1 MSKVSNE
8 IDRLEIAVEA
18 EANRAN
24 RALSGMEKRLNKI
37 ADSLE
42 KVISLSSA
50 INNAGKFDFSQFEK
64 INKAFDDISDSKK
77 NISKKISSPKI
88 DDASIKR
95 ASKSLDDLYGKYKN
109 IGKDLDISDMGLSE
123 LKSGFSKYKN
133 QMNRF
138 KDSLDVRMAQQGTES
153 LGKSI
158 DNLVAKYMLAKNKAE
173 LYGNAI
179 NSISKGDDN
188 ADSIHLSREQYPF
201 DFDKSY
207 EKYADLGKDFR
218 MPQFSAKAD
227 INDFVKEYEKKLADA
242 TRSAKDAIDEM
253 EFDNAIRGIRTFEN
267 ILDKAVKANSDLY
280 YELEKIKESAKSV
293 KDFGGDTDLA
303 SNKAVSEVKNLS
315 SEFNN
320 LDKEIKKVG
329 LHSKLAKGILES
341 FKMDENGGF
350 SNLKNI
356 GNAFGDYASDVAKGI
371 ENAFKM
377 NEDGAINGIESIKK
391 RFPKIKG
398 KKFFP
403 NEKQDNPI
411 EYPKIDY
418 SSGLV
423 NIEKEINRIQ
433 NKIGSLKRDINDS
446 LKDGFSLGD
455 SGFDD
460 QYEELLMLEKELKK
474 YKAIKDKV
482 FGSNAD
488 LGKTSKSLRMVRN
501 DFKELLRGV
510 TNFGKKS
517 AKAMGNLIKGAGKLK
532 KAITGT
538 QNQANKGMPFGR
550 MLGSSI
556 AFSFVFQGISMIQRA
571 IKEGSDNLVQ
581 YSSEYNHSISS
592 MVSSLLYL
600 KNAWAVAFAPITNV
614 VAPYISAF
622 IDMLARGLNAVG
634 RFMSALTGKGFAVQ
648 AKKAWKDYGAG
659 VKASEKGLKDAGK
672 AAKEL
677 QSYTLGIDELNV
689 IDPNNG
695 SGGSGSGGGSGAG
708 GSTVSPSDMF
718 ETVETEG
725 AIANFGKRL
734 REAFLSEDWVGL
746 GKILADGVNSGLKH
760 LYAVLS
766 WDNVGGKITAF
777 ANAFTISFNSLV
789 DNINWDL
796 MGRTIGTGINSLTNT
811 VKLFVEGIDWKNLG
825 KSFANGLMG
834 LVKEVDWKNLGNTI
848 GSWFMVAFDV
858 FYGFVS
864 NLDYSAIG
872 TAIGNGINGFF
883 ERFDGKTI
891 ATGINNFL
899 YGIFDLITE
908 SASTIDWSNIG
919 KEISDFIFKI
929 DYAGILKKF
938 CVAFMEL
945 FKGVDEAVVVI
956 SKELG
961 DVVESVFSKGWES
974 IKKVFEPVSEFF
986 SKKFS
991 DAKKSIEDAFG
1002 NIDSWFKEKL
1012 DSIKK
1017 IYSDIKG
1024 YFSKKFGEAYD
1035 GIKNIFGG
1043 IGDFFGGVLESIKS
1057 KFSDIGAMAGEAVGG
1072 AFKSTINGAI
1082 RLIEKTINN
1091 GFGFI
1096 NGAIDFI
1103 NKIPGVSIP
1112 KFDMVSLPRLAN
1124 GGMLNSGQMFIARE
1138 KGPELVGTYGNKTAV
1153 MNNNQIVQSV
1163 SNGVR
1168 TAIEYSNGKVEYL
1181 LTQILE
1187 YQQMLLEKD
1196 NSTRIDGKKAGQLID
1211 RARSNSGYSF
1221 RTV

>member
-1 MSKVSNE
+1 MVSKVSNE

-50 INNAGKFDFSQFEK
+50 INNTGKFDFSQFEK
-64 INKAFDDISDSKK
+64 INKAFDDIADSKK
-77 NISKKISSPKI
+77 NISKKTSSPKI
-88 DDASIKR
+88 DDSSIKK
-95 ASKSLDDLYGKYKN
+95 ASKSLDDLYDKFQSAGKG
-109 IGKDLDISDMGLSE
+109 IDISGLNATE
-123 LKSGFSKYKN
+123 LENALKKVENEAK
-133 QMNRF
+133 RF
-138 KDSLDVRMAQQGTES
+138 NDRLNKKISLEGTDK
-153 LGKSI
+153 LGKSWES
-158 DNLVAKYMLAKNKAE
+158 LVYDIQKATNQAE
-173 LYGNAI
+173 TY
-179 NSISKGDDN
+179 
-188 ADSIHLSREQYPF
+188 RE
-201 DFDKSY
+201 
-207 EKYADLGKDFR
+207 A
-218 MPQFSAKAD
+218 
-227 INDFVKEYEKKLADA
+227 
-242 TRSAKDAIDEM
+242 
-253 EFDNAIRGIRTFEN
+253 
-267 ILDKAVKANSDLY
+267 LDKIKSTQPDITINR
-280 YELEKIKESAKSV
+280 EKESATREPIESPKPNNSSV
-293 KDFGGDTDLA
+293 KTKEYNPEDIYKHMDNASKKVNTFSARINRLKKELSDLA
-303 SNKAVSEVKNLS
+303 SSGYTEYDPEYDDVAKELAELTQAKKEYDKAMRDSVSPKGIKEVN
-315 SEFNN
+315 
-320 LDKEIKKVG
+320 KEIKQTD
-329 LHSKLAKGILES
+329 KLLNSTKR
-341 FKMDENGGF
+341 
-350 SNLKNI
+350 NI
-356 GNAFGDYASDVAKGI
+356 S
-371 ENAFKM
+371 
-377 NEDGAINGIESIKK
+377 
-391 RFPKIKG
+391 
-398 KKFFP
+398 
-403 NEKQDNPI
+403 
-411 EYPKIDY
+411 
-418 SSGLV
+418 
-423 NIEKEINRIQ
+423 
-433 NKIGSLKRDINDS
+433 
-446 LKDGFSLGD
+446 
-455 SGFDD
+455 
-460 QYEELLMLEKELKK
+460 
-474 YKAIKDKV
+474 
-482 FGSNAD
+482 
-488 LGKTSKSLRMVRN
+488 
-501 DFKELLRGV
+501 
-510 TNFGKKS
+510 NFGKKIS
-517 AKAMGNLIKGAGKLK
+517 DTMKKATRGIAKVK
-532 KAITGT
+532 KAIHGT
-538 QNQANKGMPFGR
+538 KKQANKGMPFGR

-581 YSSEYNHSISS
+581 YSSEYNNSISS

-600 KNAWAVAFAPITNV
+600 KNAWAAAFSPIVNV
-614 VAPYISAF
+614 VAPYIRAF
-622 IDMLARGLNAVG
+622 IDMLASGLNAVG

-648 AKKAWKDYGAG
+648 AKKVWKDYGAG
-659 VKASEKGLKDAGK
+659 IKETEKGLKDAGK

-708 GSTVSPSDMF
+708 ATEINPSDMF
-718 ETVETEG
+718 ETVETKG
-725 AIANFGKRL
+725 AIASFGKRL

-796 MGRTIGTGINSLTNT
+796 MGRTVGTGINSLTNT

-974 IKKVFEPVSEFF
+974 IKKVFEPVSDFF

-1043 IGDFFGGVLESIKS
+1043 IGDFFGGVWESIKS

-1168 TAIEYSNGKVEYL
+1168 SAIEYSNGKVEYL

-1196 NSTRIDGKKAGQLID
+1196 SSTRIDGKKAGQLID

>member
-1 MSKVSNE
+1 MVSKVSNE

-42 KVISLSSA
+42 KVVSLSSA
-50 INNAGKFDFSQFEK
+50 INNTGKFDFSQFEK

-88 DDASIKR
+88 DDSSIKK
-95 ASKSLDDLYGKYKN
+95 ASKSLDDLYDKFQSAGKG
-109 IGKDLDISDMGLSE
+109 IDISGLNATE
-123 LKSGFSKYKN
+123 LENALKKVENEAK
-133 QMNRF
+133 RF
-138 KDSLDVRMAQQGTES
+138 NDRLNKKISLEGTDK
-153 LGKSI
+153 LGKSWES
-158 DNLVAKYMLAKNKAE
+158 LVYDIQKATNQAE
-173 LYGNAI
+173 TY
-179 NSISKGDDN
+179 
-188 ADSIHLSREQYPF
+188 RE
-201 DFDKSY
+201 
-207 EKYADLGKDFR
+207 A
-218 MPQFSAKAD
+218 
-227 INDFVKEYEKKLADA
+227 
-242 TRSAKDAIDEM
+242 
-253 EFDNAIRGIRTFEN
+253 
-267 ILDKAVKANSDLY
+267 LDKIKSNQPDITINR
-280 YELEKIKESAKSV
+280 EKESATREPIENPKSNNSSV
-293 KDFGGDTDLA
+293 KTKEYNPEDIYKHMDNASKKVNTFSARINRLKKELSDLA
-303 SNKAVSEVKNLS
+303 FSGYTEYDPEYDDVAKELAELTQAKKEYDKAMRDSVSPKGIKEVN
-315 SEFNN
+315 
-320 LDKEIKKVG
+320 KEIKQTD
-329 LHSKLAKGILES
+329 KLLNSTKR
-341 FKMDENGGF
+341 
-350 SNLKNI
+350 NI
-356 GNAFGDYASDVAKGI
+356 S
-371 ENAFKM
+371 
-377 NEDGAINGIESIKK
+377 
-391 RFPKIKG
+391 
-398 KKFFP
+398 
-403 NEKQDNPI
+403 
-411 EYPKIDY
+411 
-418 SSGLV
+418 
-423 NIEKEINRIQ
+423 
-433 NKIGSLKRDINDS
+433 
-446 LKDGFSLGD
+446 
-455 SGFDD
+455 
-460 QYEELLMLEKELKK
+460 
-474 YKAIKDKV
+474 
-482 FGSNAD
+482 
-488 LGKTSKSLRMVRN
+488 
-501 DFKELLRGV
+501 
-510 TNFGKKS
+510 NFGKKIS
-517 AKAMGNLIKGAGKLK
+517 DTMKKATRGIAKVK
-532 KAITGT
+532 KAIHGT
-538 QNQANKGMPFGR
+538 KKQGNKGMSFGR

-556 AFSFVFQGISMIQRA
+556 AFSLVFQGISMIQRA

-622 IDMLARGLNAVG
+622 IDMLSRGLNAVG

-708 GSTVSPSDMF
+708 ATEINPSDMF
-718 ETVETEG
+718 ETVETKG
-725 AIANFGKRL
+725 AIASFGKRL

-974 IKKVFEPVSEFF
+974 IKKVFEPVSDFF

-1043 IGDFFGGVLESIKS
+1043 IGDFFGGVWESIKS

-1168 TAIEYSNGKVEYL
+1168 SAIEYSNGKVEYL
-1181 LTQILE
+1181 LTQIIE

>member
-1 MSKVSNE
+1 MVSKVSNE

-24 RALSGMEKRLNKI
+24 RTLSGMEKRLNKI

-50 INNAGKFDFSQFEK
+50 INNTGKFDFSQFEK

-88 DDASIKR
+88 DDSSIKK
-95 ASKSLDDLYGKYKN
+95 ASKSLDDLYDKFQSAGKG
-109 IGKDLDISDMGLSE
+109 IDISGLNATE
-123 LKSGFSKYKN
+123 LENALKKVENEAK
-133 QMNRF
+133 RF
-138 KDSLDVRMAQQGTES
+138 NDRLNKKISLEGTDK
-153 LGKSI
+153 LGKSWES
-158 DNLVAKYMLAKNKAE
+158 LVYDIQKATNQAE
-173 LYGNAI
+173 TY
-179 NSISKGDDN
+179 
-188 ADSIHLSREQYPF
+188 RE
-201 DFDKSY
+201 
-207 EKYADLGKDFR
+207 A
-218 MPQFSAKAD
+218 
-227 INDFVKEYEKKLADA
+227 
-242 TRSAKDAIDEM
+242 
-253 EFDNAIRGIRTFEN
+253 
-267 ILDKAVKANSDLY
+267 LDKIKSTQPDITINR
-280 YELEKIKESAKSV
+280 EKESATREPIESPKPNNSSV
-293 KDFGGDTDLA
+293 KTKEYNPEDIYKHMDNASKKVNTFSARINRLKKELSDLA
-303 SNKAVSEVKNLS
+303 FSGYTEYDPEYDDVAKELAELTQAKKEYDKAMRDSVSPKGIKEVN
-315 SEFNN
+315 
-320 LDKEIKKVG
+320 KEIKQTD
-329 LHSKLAKGILES
+329 KLLNSTKR
-341 FKMDENGGF
+341 
-350 SNLKNI
+350 NI
-356 GNAFGDYASDVAKGI
+356 S
-371 ENAFKM
+371 
-377 NEDGAINGIESIKK
+377 
-391 RFPKIKG
+391 
-398 KKFFP
+398 
-403 NEKQDNPI
+403 
-411 EYPKIDY
+411 
-418 SSGLV
+418 
-423 NIEKEINRIQ
+423 
-433 NKIGSLKRDINDS
+433 
-446 LKDGFSLGD
+446 
-455 SGFDD
+455 
-460 QYEELLMLEKELKK
+460 
-474 YKAIKDKV
+474 
-482 FGSNAD
+482 
-488 LGKTSKSLRMVRN
+488 
-501 DFKELLRGV
+501 
-510 TNFGKKS
+510 NFGKKIS
-517 AKAMGNLIKGAGKLK
+517 DTMKKATRGIAKVK
-532 KAITGT
+532 KAIHGT
-538 QNQANKGMPFGR
+538 KKQGNKGMSFGR

-622 IDMLARGLNAVG
+622 IDMLSRGLNAVG

-961 DVVESVFSKGWES
+961 DVVESVFSKGWER
-974 IKKVFEPVSEFF
+974 IKKVFEPVSDFF

-1043 IGDFFGGVLESIKS
+1043 IGDFFGGVWESIKS

-1168 TAIEYSNGKVEYL
+1168 SAIEYSNGKVEYL

>member
-1 MSKVSNE
+1 MVSKVSNE

-50 INNAGKFDFSQFEK
+50 INNTGKFDFSQFEK
-64 INKAFDDISDSKK
+64 MNKAFDDIADSRK
-77 NISKKISSPKI
+77 NMSKKIGSPKI
-88 DDASIKR
+88 DDASIKK
-95 ASKSLDDLYGKYKN
+95 ASKSLDDLYDKFQSAGKG
-109 IGKDLDISDMGLSE
+109 IDISGLNATE
-123 LKSGFSKYKN
+123 LENALRKAENEAK
-133 QMNRF
+133 RF
-138 KDSLDVRMAQQGTES
+138 NDRLNKKISLEGTDK
-153 LGKSI
+153 LGKSWES
-158 DNLVAKYMLAKNKAE
+158 LVYDIQKATNQAE
-173 LYGNAI
+173 TYSEA
-179 NSISKGDDN
+179 
-188 ADSIHLSREQYPF
+188 
-201 DFDKSY
+201 
-207 EKYADLGKDFR
+207 
-218 MPQFSAKAD
+218 
-227 INDFVKEYEKKLADA
+227 
-242 TRSAKDAIDEM
+242 
-253 EFDNAIRGIRTFEN
+253 
-267 ILDKAVKANSDLY
+267 LDKIKSKQSDITINR
-280 YELEKIKESAKSV
+280 EKESATREPIENPKPNNNSV
-293 KDFGGDTDLA
+293 KTKEYNPEDIYKHMDNASKKVNTFSARINRLKKELSDLA
-303 SNKAVSEVKNLS
+303 FSGYTEYDPEYDDVAKELAELTQAKKEYDKAMRDSVSPKGIKEVN
-315 SEFNN
+315 
-320 LDKEIKKVG
+320 KEIKQTD
-329 LHSKLAKGILES
+329 KLLNSTKR
-341 FKMDENGGF
+341 
-350 SNLKNI
+350 NI
-356 GNAFGDYASDVAKGI
+356 S
-371 ENAFKM
+371 
-377 NEDGAINGIESIKK
+377 
-391 RFPKIKG
+391 
-398 KKFFP
+398 
-403 NEKQDNPI
+403 
-411 EYPKIDY
+411 
-418 SSGLV
+418 
-423 NIEKEINRIQ
+423 
-433 NKIGSLKRDINDS
+433 
-446 LKDGFSLGD
+446 
-455 SGFDD
+455 
-460 QYEELLMLEKELKK
+460 
-474 YKAIKDKV
+474 
-482 FGSNAD
+482 
-488 LGKTSKSLRMVRN
+488 
-501 DFKELLRGV
+501 
-510 TNFGKKS
+510 NFGKKIS
-517 AKAMGNLIKGAGKLK
+517 DTMKKTTRGIAKVR
-532 KAITGT
+532 KAILGT
-538 QNQANKGMPFGR
+538 KKQGNKGMSFGR

-556 AFSFVFQGISMIQRA
+556 AFSFIFQGISMIQRA

-581 YSSEYNHSISS
+581 YSSEYNNSISS

-600 KNAWAVAFAPITNV
+600 KNAWAAAFAPIVNV
-614 VAPYISAF
+614 VAPYIRAF
-622 IDMLARGLNAVG
+622 IDMLASGLNAVG
-634 RFMSALTGKGFAVQ
+634 RFMSALTGKSFAVQ
-648 AKKAWKDYGAG
+648 AKKVWKDYGAG
-659 VKASEKGLKDAGK
+659 IKESKKSLKDAGK

-725 AIANFGKRL
+725 AIASFGKRL

-834 LVKEVDWKNLGNTI
+834 LVKEVDWGNLGNAI

-974 IKKVFEPVSEFF
+974 IKKVFEPVSDFF

-1043 IGDFFGGVLESIKS
+1043 IGDFFGGVWESIKS

-1124 GGMLNSGQMFIARE
+1124 GGMLSSGQMFIARE

-1168 TAIEYSNGKVEYL
+1168 SAIEYSNGKVEYL
-1181 LTQILE
+1181 LTQIIE

>member
-1 MSKVSNE
+1 MVSKVSNE

-50 INNAGKFDFSQFEK
+50 INNTGKFDFSQFEK

-88 DDASIKR
+88 DDSSIKK
-95 ASKSLDDLYGKYKN
+95 ASKSLDDLYDKFQSAGK
-109 IGKDLDISDMGLSE
+109 GVDISGLNATE
-123 LKSGFSKYKN
+123 LENALKKVENEAK
-133 QMNRF
+133 RF
-138 KDSLDVRMAQQGTES
+138 NDRLNKKISLEGTDK
-153 LGKSI
+153 LGKSWES
-158 DNLVAKYMLAKNKAE
+158 LVYDIQKATNQAE
-173 LYGNAI
+173 IY
-179 NSISKGDDN
+179 
-188 ADSIHLSREQYPF
+188 RE
-201 DFDKSY
+201 
-207 EKYADLGKDFR
+207 A
-218 MPQFSAKAD
+218 
-227 INDFVKEYEKKLADA
+227 
-242 TRSAKDAIDEM
+242 
-253 EFDNAIRGIRTFEN
+253 
-267 ILDKAVKANSDLY
+267 LDKIKSKQPDITINR
-280 YELEKIKESAKSV
+280 EKESATREPIENPKPNNSSV
-293 KDFGGDTDLA
+293 KTKKYNPEDIYKHMDNASKKVNTFSARINRLKKELSDLA
-303 SNKAVSEVKNLS
+303 FSGYTEYDPEYDDVAKELAELTQAKKEYDKAMRDSVSPKGIKEVN
-315 SEFNN
+315 
-320 LDKEIKKVG
+320 KEIKQTD
-329 LHSKLAKGILES
+329 KLLNSTKR
-341 FKMDENGGF
+341 
-350 SNLKNI
+350 NI
-356 GNAFGDYASDVAKGI
+356 S
-371 ENAFKM
+371 
-377 NEDGAINGIESIKK
+377 
-391 RFPKIKG
+391 
-398 KKFFP
+398 
-403 NEKQDNPI
+403 
-411 EYPKIDY
+411 
-418 SSGLV
+418 
-423 NIEKEINRIQ
+423 
-433 NKIGSLKRDINDS
+433 
-446 LKDGFSLGD
+446 
-455 SGFDD
+455 
-460 QYEELLMLEKELKK
+460 
-474 YKAIKDKV
+474 
-482 FGSNAD
+482 
-488 LGKTSKSLRMVRN
+488 
-501 DFKELLRGV
+501 
-510 TNFGKKS
+510 NFGKKIS
-517 AKAMGNLIKGAGKLK
+517 DTMKKATRGIAKVK
-532 KAITGT
+532 KAIHGT
-538 QNQANKGMPFGR
+538 KKQGNKGMSFGR
-550 MLGSSI
+550 ILGSSI
-556 AFSFVFQGISMIQRA
+556 AFSLVFQGISMIQRA

-581 YSSEYNHSISS
+581 YSSEYNNSISS

-600 KNAWAVAFAPITNV
+600 KNAWAAAFSPIVNV
-614 VAPYISAF
+614 VAPYIRAF
-622 IDMLARGLNAVG
+622 IDMLASGLNAVG

-648 AKKAWKDYGAG
+648 AKKVWKDYGAG
-659 VKASEKGLKDAGK
+659 IKESEKGLKDAGK

-695 SGGSGSGGGSGAG
+695 SGGSGSSGGSGAG

-796 MGRTIGTGINSLTNT
+796 MGRTIGAGINSLTNT

-864 NLDYSAIG
+864 NLDYSEIG

-891 ATGINNFL
+891 ATGINKFL

-974 IKKVFEPVSEFF
+974 IKKVFEPVSDFF

-1043 IGDFFGGVLESIKS
+1043 IGDFFGGVWESIKS

-1168 TAIEYSNGKVEYL
+1168 SAIEYSNGKVEYL
-1181 LTQILE
+1181 LTQIIE

>member
-1 MSKVSNE
+1 MVSKVSNE

-88 DDASIKR
+88 DDSSIKK
-95 ASKSLDDLYGKYKN
+95 ASKSLDDLYDKFQSAGKG
-109 IGKDLDISDMGLSE
+109 IDISGLNATE
-123 LKSGFSKYKN
+123 LENALKKVENEAK
-133 QMNRF
+133 RF
-138 KDSLDVRMAQQGTES
+138 NDRLNKKISLEGTDK
-153 LGKSI
+153 LGKSWES
-158 DNLVAKYMLAKNKAE
+158 LVYDIQKATNQAE
-173 LYGNAI
+173 TY
-179 NSISKGDDN
+179 
-188 ADSIHLSREQYPF
+188 RE
-201 DFDKSY
+201 
-207 EKYADLGKDFR
+207 A
-218 MPQFSAKAD
+218 
-227 INDFVKEYEKKLADA
+227 
-242 TRSAKDAIDEM
+242 
-253 EFDNAIRGIRTFEN
+253 
-267 ILDKAVKANSDLY
+267 LDKIKSNQPDITINR
-280 YELEKIKESAKSV
+280 EKESATREPIENPKPNNNSV
-293 KDFGGDTDLA
+293 KTKEYNPADIYKHMDNASKKVNTFSARINRLKKELSDLA
-303 SNKAVSEVKNLS
+303 FSGYTEYDPEYDDVAKELAELTQAKKEYDKAMRDSVSPKGIKEVN
-315 SEFNN
+315 
-320 LDKEIKKVG
+320 KEIKQTD
-329 LHSKLAKGILES
+329 KLLNSTKR
-341 FKMDENGGF
+341 
-350 SNLKNI
+350 NI
-356 GNAFGDYASDVAKGI
+356 S
-371 ENAFKM
+371 
-377 NEDGAINGIESIKK
+377 
-391 RFPKIKG
+391 
-398 KKFFP
+398 
-403 NEKQDNPI
+403 
-411 EYPKIDY
+411 
-418 SSGLV
+418 
-423 NIEKEINRIQ
+423 
-433 NKIGSLKRDINDS
+433 
-446 LKDGFSLGD
+446 
-455 SGFDD
+455 
-460 QYEELLMLEKELKK
+460 
-474 YKAIKDKV
+474 
-482 FGSNAD
+482 
-488 LGKTSKSLRMVRN
+488 
-501 DFKELLRGV
+501 
-510 TNFGKKS
+510 NFGKKIS
-517 AKAMGNLIKGAGKLK
+517 DTMKKATRGIAKVK
-532 KAITGT
+532 KAIHGT
-538 QNQANKGMPFGR
+538 KKQGNKGMPFGR

-581 YSSEYNHSISS
+581 YSSEYNNSISS

-622 IDMLARGLNAVG
+622 IDMLASGLNAVG

-648 AKKAWKDYGAG
+648 AKKAWKDYGVG

-725 AIANFGKRL
+725 VIANFGKRL

-796 MGRTIGTGINSLTNT
+796 MGRTVGTGINSLTNT

-945 FKGVDEAVVVI
+945 FKGVDEAVAVI

-961 DVVESVFSKGWES
+961 DVVENVFSKGWEG

-986 SKKFS
+986 SEKFS

-1035 GIKNIFGG
+1035 GIKSVFSG
-1043 IGDFFGGVLESIKS
+1043 IGDFFGGVWESIKS
-1057 KFSDIGAMAGEAVGG
+1057 KFSDIGSMVGEAVGG

-1168 TAIEYSNGKVEYL
+1168 SAIEYSNGKVEYL

-1196 NSTRIDGKKAGQLID
+1196 NSARIDGKKAGQLID

>member
-88 DDASIKR
+88 DDASIKK
-95 ASKSLDDLYGKYKN
+95 ASKSLDDLYDKFQSAGKGIDVSGMNSTELENALKKAENEAKRFNDRLNKKISLEGTDKLGKSWESLVYDIQKATNQAETYREALDKIKIKQPDITINREKESTTREPIESPKPNNSSVKTKEYNPEDIYKHMDN
-109 IGKDLDISDMGLSE
+109 ASKKVNTFSARINRLKKELSDLASSGYTEYDSEYDDVAKELAELTQAKKEYDKAMRNSVSDKGMKNTQKSLRDIRSE
-123 LKSGFSKYKN
+123 LKAAGNIFS
-133 QMNRF
+133 
-138 KDSLDVRMAQQGTES
+138 S
-153 LGKSI
+153 
-158 DNLVAKYMLAKNKAE
+158 
-173 LYGNAI
+173 
-179 NSISKGDDN
+179 
-188 ADSIHLSREQYPF
+188 
-201 DFDKSY
+201 
-207 EKYADLGKDFR
+207 
-218 MPQFSAKAD
+218 
-227 INDFVKEYEKKLADA
+227 
-242 TRSAKDAIDEM
+242 
-253 EFDNAIRGIRTFEN
+253 
-267 ILDKAVKANSDLY
+267 
-280 YELEKIKESAKSV
+280 
-293 KDFGGDTDLA
+293 
-303 SNKAVSEVKNLS
+303 
-315 SEFNN
+315 
-320 LDKEIKKVG
+320 
-329 LHSKLAKGILES
+329 
-341 FKMDENGGF
+341 
-350 SNLKNI
+350 
-356 GNAFGDYASDVAKGI
+356 
-371 ENAFKM
+371 
-377 NEDGAINGIESIKK
+377 
-391 RFPKIKG
+391 
-398 KKFFP
+398 
-403 NEKQDNPI
+403 
-411 EYPKIDY
+411 
-418 SSGLV
+418 
-423 NIEKEINRIQ
+423 
-433 NKIGSLKRDINDS
+433 
-446 LKDGFSLGD
+446 
-455 SGFDD
+455 
-460 QYEELLMLEKELKK
+460 
-474 YKAIKDKV
+474 
-482 FGSNAD
+482 
-488 LGKTSKSLRMVRN
+488 
-501 DFKELLRGV
+501 
-510 TNFGKKS
+510 FGKK
-517 AKAMGNLIKGAGKLK
+517 ATKAMGNAIRVAGKLK

-538 QNQANKGMPFGR
+538 QKQANKGMSFGR

-556 AFSFVFQGISMIQRA
+556 AFSLVFQGISMIQRA

-622 IDMLARGLNAVG
+622 IDMLASGLNAVG

-689 IDPNNG
+689 IDHNNG
-695 SGGSGSGGGSGAG
+695 SGGSGSSGGSGAG

-796 MGRTIGTGINSLTNT
+796 MGRTIGAGINSLTNT

-864 NLDYSAIG
+864 NLDYSEIG

-891 ATGINNFL
+891 ATGINKFL

-974 IKKVFEPVSEFF
+974 IKKVFEPVSDFF

-1043 IGDFFGGVLESIKS
+1043 IGDFFGGVWESIKS

-1168 TAIEYSNGKVEYL
+1168 SAIEYSNGKVEYL
-1181 LTQILE
+1181 LTQILK

>member
-50 INNAGKFDFSQFEK
+50 INNAGKFDFFQFEK

-88 DDASIKR
+88 DDASIKK
-95 ASKSLDDLYGKYKN
+95 ASKSLDDLYDKFQSAGKGIDVSGMNSTELENALKKAEN
-109 IGKDLDISDMGLSE
+109 EAKRFNDRLNKKISLE
-123 LKSGFSKYKN
+123 
-133 QMNRF
+133 
-138 KDSLDVRMAQQGTES
+138 GTDK
-153 LGKSI
+153 LGKSWES
-158 DNLVAKYMLAKNKAE
+158 LVYDIQKATNQAE
-173 LYGNAI
+173 TYREALDKIKSKQPDITI
-179 NSISKGDDN
+179 NREKESTTREPIESPKPNNSSVKTKEYNPEDIYKHMDN
-188 ADSIHLSREQYPF
+188 AS
-201 DFDKSY
+201 K
-207 EKYADLGKDFR
+207 KVNT
-218 MPQFSAKAD
+218 FSAR
-227 INDFVKEYEKKLADA
+227 INRLKKEL
-242 TRSAKDAIDEM
+242 S
-253 EFDNAIRGIRTFEN
+253 
-267 ILDKAVKANSDLY
+267 
-280 YELEKIKESAKSV
+280 
-293 KDFGGDTDLA
+293 DLA
-303 SNKAVSEVKNLS
+303 SSGYTEYDP
-315 SEFNN
+315 EY
-320 LDKEIKKVG
+320 D
-329 LHSKLAKGILES
+329 
-341 FKMDENGGF
+341 
-350 SNLKNI
+350 
-356 GNAFGDYASDVAKGI
+356 DVAKELAELTQAKKEYDKAMRDSVSPKGI
-371 ENAFKM
+371 KE
-377 NEDGAINGIESIKK
+377 
-391 RFPKIKG
+391 
-398 KKFFP
+398 
-403 NEKQDNPI
+403 
-411 EYPKIDY
+411 
-418 SSGLV
+418 V
-423 NIEKEINRIQ
+423 N
-433 NKIGSLKRDINDS
+433 
-446 LKDGFSLGD
+446 
-455 SGFDD
+455 
-460 QYEELLMLEKELKK
+460 
-474 YKAIKDKV
+474 KAIKQTDKLLN
-482 FGSNAD
+482 ST
-488 LGKTSKSLRMVRN
+488 KRN
-501 DFKELLRGV
+501 IS
-510 TNFGKKS
+510 NFGKKIS
-517 AKAMGNLIKGAGKLK
+517 DTMKKATRDIAKVK
-532 KAITGT
+532 KAIHGT
-538 QNQANKGMPFGR
+538 KKQGNKGMSFGR

-556 AFSFVFQGISMIQRA
+556 AFSLVFQGISMIQRA

-622 IDMLARGLNAVG
+622 IDMLSRGLNAVG
-634 RFMSALTGKGFAVQ
+634 RFISALTGKGFAVQ

-695 SGGSGSGGGSGAG
+695 SGGSGSSGGSGVG

-725 AIANFGKRL
+725 AIASFGKRL

-746 GKILADGVNSGLKH
+746 GKILADGVNIGLKH

-796 MGRTIGTGINSLTNT
+796 MGRTVGAGINSLTNT

-864 NLDYSAIG
+864 NLDYSEIG

-891 ATGINNFL
+891 ATGINKFL

-1043 IGDFFGGVLESIKS
+1043 IGDFFGGVWESIKS
-1057 KFSDIGAMAGEAVGG
+1057 KFSDIGDMAGEAVGG

-1168 TAIEYSNGKVEYL
+1168 SAIEYSNGKVEYL

>member
-1 MSKVSNE
+1 MVSKVSNE

-24 RALSGMEKRLNKI
+24 RTLSGMEKRLNKI

-50 INNAGKFDFSQFEK
+50 INNTGKFDFSQFEK

-88 DDASIKR
+88 DDSSIKK
-95 ASKSLDDLYGKYKN
+95 ASKSLDDLYDKFQSAGKG
-109 IGKDLDISDMGLSE
+109 IDISGLNATE
-123 LKSGFSKYKN
+123 LENALKKVENEAK
-133 QMNRF
+133 RF
-138 KDSLDVRMAQQGTES
+138 NDRLNKKISLEGTDK
-153 LGKSI
+153 LGKSWES
-158 DNLVAKYMLAKNKAE
+158 LVYDIQKATNQAE
-173 LYGNAI
+173 TY
-179 NSISKGDDN
+179 
-188 ADSIHLSREQYPF
+188 RE
-201 DFDKSY
+201 
-207 EKYADLGKDFR
+207 A
-218 MPQFSAKAD
+218 
-227 INDFVKEYEKKLADA
+227 
-242 TRSAKDAIDEM
+242 
-253 EFDNAIRGIRTFEN
+253 
-267 ILDKAVKANSDLY
+267 LDKIKSTQPDITINR
-280 YELEKIKESAKSV
+280 EKESATREPIESPKPNNSSV
-293 KDFGGDTDLA
+293 KTKEYNPEDIYKHMDNASKKVNTFSARINRLKKELSALA
-303 SNKAVSEVKNLS
+303 SSGYTEYDPEYDDVAKELAELTQAKKEYDKAMRDSVSPKGIKKVN
-315 SEFNN
+315 
-320 LDKEIKKVG
+320 KEIKQTD
-329 LHSKLAKGILES
+329 KLLNSTKR
-341 FKMDENGGF
+341 
-350 SNLKNI
+350 NI
-356 GNAFGDYASDVAKGI
+356 S
-371 ENAFKM
+371 
-377 NEDGAINGIESIKK
+377 
-391 RFPKIKG
+391 
-398 KKFFP
+398 
-403 NEKQDNPI
+403 
-411 EYPKIDY
+411 
-418 SSGLV
+418 
-423 NIEKEINRIQ
+423 
-433 NKIGSLKRDINDS
+433 
-446 LKDGFSLGD
+446 
-455 SGFDD
+455 
-460 QYEELLMLEKELKK
+460 
-474 YKAIKDKV
+474 
-482 FGSNAD
+482 
-488 LGKTSKSLRMVRN
+488 
-501 DFKELLRGV
+501 
-510 TNFGKKS
+510 NFGKKIS
-517 AKAMGNLIKGAGKLK
+517 DTMKKATRGIAKVK
-532 KAITGT
+532 KAIHGT
-538 QNQANKGMPFGR
+538 KKQGNKGMSFGR
-550 MLGSSI
+550 MLGSSV
-556 AFSFVFQGISMIQRA
+556 ALSFVFQGISMIQRA

-581 YSSEYNHSISS
+581 YSSEYNNSISS

-600 KNAWAVAFAPITNV
+600 KNAWAAAFSPIVNV
-614 VAPYISAF
+614 VAPYIRAF
-622 IDMLARGLNAVG
+622 IDMLASGLNAVG

-834 LVKEVDWKNLGNTI
+834 LVKEVDWENLGNTI

-974 IKKVFEPVSEFF
+974 IKKVFEPVSDFF

-1043 IGDFFGGVLESIKS
+1043 IGDFFGGVWESIKS

-1168 TAIEYSNGKVEYL
+1168 SAIEYSNGKVEYL

>member
-1 MSKVSNE
+1 MVSKVSNE

-50 INNAGKFDFSQFEK
+50 INNTGKFDFSQFEK

-88 DDASIKR
+88 DDSSIKK
-95 ASKSLDDLYGKYKN
+95 ASKSLDDLYDKFQSAGK
-109 IGKDLDISDMGLSE
+109 GVDISGLNATE
-123 LKSGFSKYKN
+123 LENALKKVENEAK
-133 QMNRF
+133 RF
-138 KDSLDVRMAQQGTES
+138 NDRLNKKISLEGTDK
-153 LGKSI
+153 LGKSWES
-158 DNLVAKYMLAKNKAE
+158 LVYDIQKATNQAE
-173 LYGNAI
+173 IYREALDKIKSKQPDIAI
-179 NSISKGDDN
+179 N
-188 ADSIHLSREQYPF
+188 RE
-201 DFDKSY
+201 
-207 EKYADLGKDFR
+207 
-218 MPQFSAKAD
+218 
-227 INDFVKEYEKKLADA
+227 
-242 TRSAKDAIDEM
+242 
-253 EFDNAIRGIRTFEN
+253 
-267 ILDKAVKANSDLY
+267 
-280 YELEKIKESAKSV
+280 KESATREPIENPKPNNSSV
-293 KDFGGDTDLA
+293 KTKKYNPEDIYKHMDNASKKVNTFSARINRLKKELSDLA
-303 SNKAVSEVKNLS
+303 FSGYTEYDPEYDDVAKELAELTQAKKEYDKAMRDSVSSKGIKEVN
-315 SEFNN
+315 
-320 LDKEIKKVG
+320 KEIKQTD
-329 LHSKLAKGILES
+329 KLLNSTKR
-341 FKMDENGGF
+341 
-350 SNLKNI
+350 NI
-356 GNAFGDYASDVAKGI
+356 S
-371 ENAFKM
+371 
-377 NEDGAINGIESIKK
+377 
-391 RFPKIKG
+391 
-398 KKFFP
+398 
-403 NEKQDNPI
+403 
-411 EYPKIDY
+411 
-418 SSGLV
+418 
-423 NIEKEINRIQ
+423 
-433 NKIGSLKRDINDS
+433 
-446 LKDGFSLGD
+446 
-455 SGFDD
+455 
-460 QYEELLMLEKELKK
+460 
-474 YKAIKDKV
+474 
-482 FGSNAD
+482 
-488 LGKTSKSLRMVRN
+488 
-501 DFKELLRGV
+501 
-510 TNFGKKS
+510 NFGKKIS
-517 AKAMGNLIKGAGKLK
+517 DTMKKATRGIAKVK
-532 KAITGT
+532 KAIHGT
-538 QNQANKGMPFGR
+538 KKQGNKGMSFGR

-556 AFSFVFQGISMIQRA
+556 AFSLVFQGISMIQRA

-581 YSSEYNHSISS
+581 YSSEYNNSISS

-600 KNAWAVAFAPITNV
+600 KNAWAAAFSPIVNV
-614 VAPYISAF
+614 VAPYIRAF
-622 IDMLARGLNAVG
+622 IDMLASGLNAVG

-648 AKKAWKDYGAG
+648 AKKVWKDYGAG
-659 VKASEKGLKDAGK
+659 IKESEKGLKDAGK

-695 SGGSGSGGGSGAG
+695 SGGSGSSGGSGAG

-796 MGRTIGTGINSLTNT
+796 MGRTIGAGINSLTNT

-864 NLDYSAIG
+864 NLDYSEIG

-891 ATGINNFL
+891 ATGINKFL

-974 IKKVFEPVSEFF
+974 IKKVFEPVSDFF

-1043 IGDFFGGVLESIKS
+1043 IGDFFGGVWESIKS

-1168 TAIEYSNGKVEYL
+1168 SAIEYSNGKVEYL
-1181 LTQILE
+1181 LTQILK

>member
-1 MSKVSNE
+1 MVSKVSNE

-42 KVISLSSA
+42 KVVSLSSA
-50 INNAGKFDFSQFEK
+50 INNTGKFDFSQFEK

-88 DDASIKR
+88 DDSSIKK
-95 ASKSLDDLYGKYKN
+95 ASKSLDDLYDKFQSAGKG
-109 IGKDLDISDMGLSE
+109 IDISGLNATE
-123 LKSGFSKYKN
+123 LENALKKVENEAK
-133 QMNRF
+133 RF
-138 KDSLDVRMAQQGTES
+138 NDRLNKKISLEGTDK
-153 LGKSI
+153 LGKSWES
-158 DNLVAKYMLAKNKAE
+158 LVYDIQKATNQE
-173 LYGNAI
+173 EIYREALDKIKSTQPDITI
-179 NSISKGDDN
+179 NREKESTTREPIENPKSNNSSVKTKEYNPEDIYKHMDN
-188 ADSIHLSREQYPF
+188 AS
-201 DFDKSY
+201 K
-207 EKYADLGKDFR
+207 KVNT
-218 MPQFSAKAD
+218 FSAR
-227 INDFVKEYEKKLADA
+227 INRLKKEL
-242 TRSAKDAIDEM
+242 S
-253 EFDNAIRGIRTFEN
+253 
-267 ILDKAVKANSDLY
+267 
-280 YELEKIKESAKSV
+280 
-293 KDFGGDTDLA
+293 DLA
-303 SNKAVSEVKNLS
+303 SSGYTEYDPEYDDVAKELAELTQAKKEYDKAMRDSVSPKGIKEVN
-315 SEFNN
+315 
-320 LDKEIKKVG
+320 KEIKQTD
-329 LHSKLAKGILES
+329 KLLNSTKR
-341 FKMDENGGF
+341 
-350 SNLKNI
+350 NI
-356 GNAFGDYASDVAKGI
+356 S
-371 ENAFKM
+371 
-377 NEDGAINGIESIKK
+377 
-391 RFPKIKG
+391 
-398 KKFFP
+398 
-403 NEKQDNPI
+403 
-411 EYPKIDY
+411 
-418 SSGLV
+418 
-423 NIEKEINRIQ
+423 
-433 NKIGSLKRDINDS
+433 
-446 LKDGFSLGD
+446 
-455 SGFDD
+455 
-460 QYEELLMLEKELKK
+460 
-474 YKAIKDKV
+474 
-482 FGSNAD
+482 
-488 LGKTSKSLRMVRN
+488 
-501 DFKELLRGV
+501 
-510 TNFGKKS
+510 NFGKKIS
-517 AKAMGNLIKGAGKLK
+517 DTMKKATRGIAKVK
-532 KAITGT
+532 KAIHGT
-538 QNQANKGMPFGR
+538 KKQGNKGMSFGR

-556 AFSFVFQGISMIQRA
+556 AFSLVFQGISMIQRA

-622 IDMLARGLNAVG
+622 IDMLASGLNAVG

-796 MGRTIGTGINSLTNT
+796 MGRTVGTGINSLTNT

-974 IKKVFEPVSEFF
+974 IKKVFEPVSDFF

-991 DAKKSIEDAFG
+991 DAKKSIEDAFE

-1043 IGDFFGGVLESIKS
+1043 IGDFFGGVWESIKS

-1168 TAIEYSNGKVEYL
+1168 SAIEYSNGKVEYL

-1211 RARSNSGYSF
+1211 RARGNSGYSF

>member
-1 MSKVSNE
+1 MVSKVSNE

-24 RALSGMEKRLNKI
+24 RTLSGMEKRLNKI

-50 INNAGKFDFSQFEK
+50 INNTGKFDFSQFEK

-88 DDASIKR
+88 DDSSIKK
-95 ASKSLDDLYGKYKN
+95 ASKSLDDLYDKFQSAGKG
-109 IGKDLDISDMGLSE
+109 IDISGLNATE
-123 LKSGFSKYKN
+123 LENALKKVENEAK
-133 QMNRF
+133 RF
-138 KDSLDVRMAQQGTES
+138 NDRLNKKISLEGTDK
-153 LGKSI
+153 LGKSWES
-158 DNLVAKYMLAKNKAE
+158 LVYDIQKATNQAE
-173 LYGNAI
+173 TY
-179 NSISKGDDN
+179 
-188 ADSIHLSREQYPF
+188 RE
-201 DFDKSY
+201 
-207 EKYADLGKDFR
+207 A
-218 MPQFSAKAD
+218 
-227 INDFVKEYEKKLADA
+227 
-242 TRSAKDAIDEM
+242 
-253 EFDNAIRGIRTFEN
+253 
-267 ILDKAVKANSDLY
+267 LDKIKSNQPDITINR
-280 YELEKIKESAKSV
+280 EKESATREPIENPKSNNSSV
-293 KDFGGDTDLA
+293 KTKEYNPEDIYKHMDNASKKVNTFSARINRLKKELSDLA
-303 SNKAVSEVKNLS
+303 FSGYTEYDPEYDDVAKELAELTQAKKEYDKAMRDSVSPKGIKEVN
-315 SEFNN
+315 
-320 LDKEIKKVG
+320 KEIKQTD
-329 LHSKLAKGILES
+329 KLLNSTKR
-341 FKMDENGGF
+341 
-350 SNLKNI
+350 NI
-356 GNAFGDYASDVAKGI
+356 S
-371 ENAFKM
+371 
-377 NEDGAINGIESIKK
+377 
-391 RFPKIKG
+391 
-398 KKFFP
+398 
-403 NEKQDNPI
+403 
-411 EYPKIDY
+411 
-418 SSGLV
+418 
-423 NIEKEINRIQ
+423 
-433 NKIGSLKRDINDS
+433 
-446 LKDGFSLGD
+446 
-455 SGFDD
+455 
-460 QYEELLMLEKELKK
+460 
-474 YKAIKDKV
+474 
-482 FGSNAD
+482 
-488 LGKTSKSLRMVRN
+488 
-501 DFKELLRGV
+501 
-510 TNFGKKS
+510 NFGKKIS
-517 AKAMGNLIKGAGKLK
+517 DTMKKATRGIAKVK
-532 KAITGT
+532 KAIHGT
-538 QNQANKGMPFGR
+538 KKQGNKGMSFGR

-556 AFSFVFQGISMIQRA
+556 AFSLVFQGISMIQRA

-581 YSSEYNHSISS
+581 YSSEYNNSISS

-600 KNAWAVAFAPITNV
+600 KNAWAAAFSPIVNV
-614 VAPYISAF
+614 VAPYIRAF
-622 IDMLARGLNAVG
+622 IDMLASGLNAVG

-648 AKKAWKDYGAG
+648 AKKVWKDYGAG
-659 VKASEKGLKDAGK
+659 IKESEKGLKDAGK

-708 GSTVSPSDMF
+708 ATEINPSDMF
-718 ETVETEG
+718 ETVEAKG
-725 AIANFGKRL
+725 AIASFGKRL

-796 MGRTIGTGINSLTNT
+796 MGRTVGTGINSLTNT

-974 IKKVFEPVSEFF
+974 IKKVFEPVSDFF

-1043 IGDFFGGVLESIKS
+1043 IGDFFGGVWESIKS
-1057 KFSDIGAMAGEAVGG
+1057 KFSDIGAMAGESVGG

-1138 KGPELVGTYGNKTAV
+1138 KGPELVGTYGNKAAV

-1168 TAIEYSNGKVEYL
+1168 SAIEYSNGKVEYL
-1181 LTQILE
+1181 LTQIIE